1 MESNSCKEEY
11 KNTVKVWDS
20 DKFEING
27 LKVLIELYYSWSGM
41 KKQRNKLEKWEWLLE
56 SMILKIVSMERVKL
70 LSMTSSGM

>member
-1 MESNSCKEEY
+1 MGSNSCKEEY

-27 LKVLIELYYSWSGM
+27 LKVLIELYYSWSWDE
-41 KKQRNKLEKWEWLLE
+41 KQRNKLEKWEWLLE